1 MTDNQFNELFGLLT
15 KAVNKLNEHDA
26 KFEEIVSKQNEHDA
40 KFEIITSSLNDFRQ
54 ETKTNFEKVSKEVGS
69 QQRKI
74 SYLANQFLEI
84 KAENEDLK
92 ERVAALE
99 ELNAA

>member
-26 KFEEIVSKQNEHDA
+26 KFEELN
-40 KFEIITSSLNDFRQ
+40 TSLNDFRQ
-54 ETKTNFEKVSKEVGS
+54 ETQTNFEKVSKEVSS

-74 SYLANQFLEI
+74 SFLANQFLEI

-92 ERVAALE
+92 ERVTVLE
-99 ELNAA
+99 EKNAA